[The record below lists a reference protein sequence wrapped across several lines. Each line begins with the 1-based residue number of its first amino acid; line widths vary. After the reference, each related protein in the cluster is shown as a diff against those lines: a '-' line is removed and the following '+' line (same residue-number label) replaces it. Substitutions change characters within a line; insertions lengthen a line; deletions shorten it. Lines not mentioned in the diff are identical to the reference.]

1 MKVWGNL
8 LHLAPHFRFS
18 KNLKVQILEICP
30 SAQEFAIFTYII
42 DLKKIF
48 TAGQRWPAQI
58 FEVINALLNLQEDE
72 KTHSLR
78 TLP

>member
-42 DLKKIF
+42 DLKKS
-48 TAGQRWPAQI
+48 
-58 FEVINALLNLQEDE
+58 LLQAKDGLH
-72 KTHSLR
+72 KYLK
-78 TLP
+78 